1 MLYWDI
7 YLSKQVDLSE
17 VVKSFPCLFG
27 DTPTQTPVIDAIDVG
42 DAQPIRQR
50 FYRVNPEKNK
60 YLNTEVKYMV
70 PPLLVGPPRAF

>member
-50 FYRVNPEKNK
+50 FYRVKKK
-60 YLNTEVKYMV
+60 YLDAEVKYLLSNGLAV
-70 PPLLVGPPRAF
+70 PSSSS